1 METRQQLTCTPG
13 LVLWD
18 CSEGNEEERGGD
30 TGEYRSVEG
39 FLAVSAVLLKFVRRY
54 ALRWTAMATY
64 RRTTYTAA
72 ISARSGIT

>member
-54 ALRWTAMATY
+54 ALR
-64 RRTTYTAA
+64 
-72 ISARSGIT
+72 